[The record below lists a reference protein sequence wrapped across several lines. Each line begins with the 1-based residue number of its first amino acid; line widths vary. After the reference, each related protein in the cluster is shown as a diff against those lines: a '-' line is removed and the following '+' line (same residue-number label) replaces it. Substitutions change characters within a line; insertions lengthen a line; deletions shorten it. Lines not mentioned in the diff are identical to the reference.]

1 MIKAPLFWHRE
12 RARALPQAPLV
23 TLLTLIGSF
32 TLYART
38 AAPSVLSGDG
48 GEFQF
53 AAYLLG
59 VAHPTGYPLYVLLGK
74 LMTLV
79 PVGDIA
85 YRVTLT
91 SALMGAGT
99 VAVLALLVLRVTRC
113 MLAALIAAIALTVAP
128 GMWHL
133 STIAEVYTLNTL
145 FLSLLALTLWHAYH
159 AGTVNAPEQS
169 DASGRRPR
177 PNRRWLY
184 AAAFITGL
192 GISNHG
198 SFAFTGAP
206 LLLVFGLLALVRVW
220 IAGERSALQP
230 LPWLILAGALG
241 LTPWLFVYVRYAQWG
256 PFDGLDHGL
265 PRAYF
270 WGAPTT
276 WAEALTHVVGGT
288 MRQTVFVW
296 PGLRTLFNAAL
307 ALWERLQFEF
317 GPSGVS
323 LGVIGCYHLLR
334 HPLWLWLGSVWVAAI
349 TALYFASLG
358 AAVRDAMDFTLPMLL
373 PYALWVGIGARALA
387 SAVDRLLAEA
397 TRRPGDETTR
407 RPGNEATRR
416 PGDQATRRPGDQV
429 TRRRRAY
436 GLALLGLMLVL
447 TLGWGYDRLPYGNKA
462 HLWLFRE
469 FGMGVLAHL
478 EPDAV
483 VLTRWEQGTIV
494 QYLRLV
500 EGQRPDVQVDIVERE
515 DEPWRDRVRRRYP
528 DRTVYIIGNAADAA
542 DLGATYVWGTDY
554 ATLFRLQR

>member
-1 MIKAPLFWHRE
+1 MIKATLFWPSE
-12 RARALPQAPLV
+12 RVRALPQAPFI
-23 TLLTLIGSF
+23 TLLTLIGSCA
-32 TLYART
+32 LYART

-53 AAYLLG
+53 TAYVLG

-74 LMTLV
+74 LMTFL

-99 VAVLALLVLRVTRC
+99 VAMLALLVLRVTRC
-113 MLAALIAAIALTVAP
+113 MLAALIAAVALAVAP

-145 FLSLLALTLWHAYH
+145 FLSLLALALWHAYY
-159 AGTVNAPEQS
+159 AGAVNAPEQTN
-169 DASGRRPR
+169 ALARWPL
-177 PNRRWLY
+177 PHRRWLY
-184 AAAFITGL
+184 AAAFMTGL

-206 LLLVFGLLALVRVW
+206 LLLIFGLVPLVRAW
-220 IAGERSALQP
+220 IAGERAALQP
-230 LPWLILAGALG
+230 LPWLILGGALG

-276 WAEALTHVVGGT
+276 WTEALTHVVGGT
-288 MRQTVFVW
+288 MRQTVFEW
-296 PGLRTLFNAAL
+296 PRPRALYNAAL
-307 ALWERLQFEF
+307 ELWERLQFEF
-317 GPSGVS
+317 GPLGVS

-334 HPLWLWLGSVWVAAI
+334 HPLWLWLGSAWVAVI

-358 AAVRDAMDFTLPMLL
+358 PAVQDAMDFTLPMLL
-373 PYALWVGIGARALA
+373 PWALWVGVGASALA
-387 SAVDRLLAEA
+387 SAVDRLSAEA
-397 TRRPGDETTR
+397 
-407 RPGNEATRR
+407 
-416 PGDQATRRPGDQV
+416 
-429 TRRRRAY
+429 RRREGAY
-436 GLALLGLMLVL
+436 GLVLLGLMLVL

-462 HLWLFRE
+462 HQWLFRE
-469 FGMGVLAHL
+469 FGMGTLAQL

-483 VLTRWEQGTIV
+483 VLTRWEQGTIL

-515 DEPWRDRVRRRYP
+515 DESWRDRVRRRYP
-528 DRTVYIIGNAADAA
+528 DRTVYIIGNDADAA

>member
-1 MIKAPLFWHRE
+1 MNALLFWNRE

-32 TLYART
+32 ALYART

-53 AAYLLG
+53 TAYLLG

-74 LMTLV
+74 LMTLL

-113 MLAALIAAIALTVAP
+113 MLAALIAAVALTVAP

-145 FLSLLALTLWHAYH
+145 FLSLLAVALWHAYH
-159 AGTVNAPEQS
+159 AGTVNASEQV
-169 DASGRRPR
+169 DAPVYRPW

-206 LLLVFGLLALVRVW
+206 LLLVFGLLAPVRAW
-220 IAGERSALQP
+220 MSGERSALQP
-230 LPWLILAGALG
+230 LPWLFLAGALG

-276 WAEALTHVVGGT
+276 WAEALTHVLGGT

-296 PGLRTLFNAAL
+296 PEPRMLFNAAL
-307 ALWERLQFEF
+307 ELWERLQFEF
-317 GPSGVS
+317 GPLGVS

-334 HPLWLWLGSVWVAAI
+334 NPLWLWLGSAWVAGI

-358 AAVRDAMDFTLPMLL
+358 AAVQDAMDFTLPMLL
-373 PYALWVGIGARALA
+373 PYALWVGIGADALA
-387 SAVDRLLAEA
+387 SAVDGLSAEA
-397 TRRPGDETTR
+397 G
-407 RPGNEATRR
+407 
-416 PGDQATRRPGDQV
+416 
-429 TRRRRAY
+429 RRRGEEAGRRRGEEAKRRGGAY
-436 GLALLGLMLVL
+436 GLALLGVMLVL

-462 HLWLFRE
+462 DLWLFRE

-528 DRTVYIIGNAADAA
+528 DRTVYIIGNAADAD

-554 ATLFRLQR
+554 ATLFRLRR

>member
-1 MIKAPLFWHRE
+1 MIKATLFWHSE
-12 RARALPQAPLV
+12 RVRALPQAPLV

-32 TLYART
+32 ALYART

-53 AAYLLG
+53 TAYLLG

-74 LMTLV
+74 LMTLL
-79 PVGDIA
+79 PIGDIA

-113 MLAALIAAIALTVAP
+113 MLAALIAAVALAVAP

-159 AGTVNAPEQS
+159 TGAGDASEQS
-169 DASGRRPR
+169 DAPARWPL
-177 PNRRWLY
+177 PNRRWLH
-184 AAAFITGL
+184 AAAFMTGL

-206 LLLVFGLLALVRVW
+206 LLLVFGVLALLRAW
-220 IAGERSALQP
+220 IAGERSMLQS

-241 LTPWLFVYVRYAQWG
+241 LTPWLFVYARFAQWG

-296 PGLRTLFNAAL
+296 PGPRMLFNAAL
-307 ALWERLQFEF
+307 ELWERLQFEF
-317 GPSGVS
+317 GPWGVS

-334 HPLWLWLGSVWVAAI
+334 HPLWLWLGSAWVVGI

-358 AAVRDAMDFTLPMLL
+358 PAVQDAMDFTLPMLL
-373 PYALWVGIGARALA
+373 PYALWVGIGANALA
-387 SAVDRLLAEA
+387 SAVDRLSAEA
-397 TRRPGDETTR
+397 QRRGDA
-407 RPGNEATRR
+407 EA
-416 PGDQATRRPGDQV
+416 Q
-429 TRRRRAY
+429 RRRGAY
-436 GLALLGLMLVL
+436 GLALLGVMLVL

-469 FGMGVLAHL
+469 FGMGTLAQL

-483 VLTRWEQGTIV
+483 VLTRWEQGTIL

-528 DRTVYIIGNAADAA
+528 DRTVYIIGNDADAA

-554 ATLFRLQR
+554 ATLFRLRR